1 MGIQQKNKKIIL
13 TQKMKSAIIF
23 LSVLV
28 LFASARH
35 HRKQEESS
43 NDVEFQKVGG
53 SFQVFGHT
61 VGGHVEYGS
70 KWGAS
75 VNAHV
80 DGKKLSAY
88 GQRSNGGFKD
98 GKHFMIGGLTLEDFE
113 VEEQSFEEEE
123 AVEEEAFEGEEGGE
137 F

>member
-61 VGGHVEYGS
+61 VGGHVEYG
-70 KWGAS
+70 
-75 VNAHV
+75 
-80 DGKKLSAY
+80 KKLSAY
-88 GQRSNGGFKD
+88 GQRTNGGAWSVGVAGHEGPF
-98 GKHFMIGGLTLEDFE
+98 GKKA
-113 VEEQSFEEEE
+113 S
-123 AVEEEAFEGEEGGE
+123 
-137 F
+137 